1 MVKIILQIE
10 MFISNYLSSMKL
22 HYYLRFLLLSIS
34 LTSYFTFYGQNTLE
48 ILGVGGGGGG
58 GLENAANGSGGGGG
72 GGGQV
77 ATWTRGYSS
86 GQAYTVTVGTG
97 GVGSSYT
104 GGVVYQSSNG
114 NASTVVIDSTTY
126 TASGGNRGLDASS
139 NSNAG
144 TGGSGLSN
152 SGAGGR
158 GGIKS
163 SSTNPVSGG
172 SGSSYVWL
180 DVTNDGILNNGSRYV
195 AGGGGGGNYQGQPG
209 AGAASGG
216 LGGGG
221 TSNTSG
227 TANTG
232 GGGGGGNGT
241 SWYAPSG
248 GNGGSGLV
256 IFRYAGAQAATGGD
270 VFTSGGHTYHRF
282 RSSGTLVFWSPL
294 PLKFIDYK
302 VTQSN
307 ETAILSWT
315 TQADAPHNYNIYK
328 SIDGLSWTLI
338 GKTNGINTNNG
349 IAKYRFVDQNIL
361 RNKFYKIS
369 MVNLEDFSESSVLL
383 TLAVDAEANEINLY
397 PNPNNGTFTIS
408 TNKHCAYT
416 IINLQGKT
424 VLSGEV
430 NGILNVNDLDKGMYT
445 VLFYHDYKTQIIK
458 IIIN

>member
-1 MVKIILQIE
+1 
-10 MFISNYLSSMKL
+10 MKL
-22 HYYLRFLLLSIS
+22 HSYLRFLLLFLSVS
-34 LTSYFTFYGQNTLE
+34 SYLTFYAQNTLE

-58 GLENAANGSGGGGG
+58 GLENAAYGSGGGGG

-77 ATWTRGYSS
+77 ASWTTSYSS
-86 GQAYTVTVGTG
+86 GQTYTVTIGAG

-114 NASTVVIDSTTY
+114 NASTIVIDSTTY
-126 TASGGNRGLDASS
+126 TAFGGNRGLDATS

-163 SSTNPVSGG
+163 ISSNPISGG
-172 SGSSYVWL
+172 TGSTYGWL
-180 DVTNDGILNNGSRYV
+180 DITSDGVLNSGMRYV

-209 AGAASGG
+209 SGAAAGG

-227 TANTG
+227 TINTG

-248 GNGGSGLV
+248 GSGGSGLV
-256 IFRYAGAQAATGGD
+256 ILRYAGAQVATGGD
-270 VFTSGGHTYHRF
+270 VFTSGGYTYHRF

-294 PLKFIDYK
+294 PMKFIDYK

-307 ETAILSWT
+307 ETAILTWS
-315 TQADAPHNYNIYK
+315 TQADAPHYYNIYK
-328 SIDGLSWTLI
+328 STDGLNWILI
-338 GKTNGINTNNG
+338 GKTNGSNTNNG
-349 IAKYRFVDQNIL
+349 IAQYQFVDQNVIG
-361 RNKFYKIS
+361 NKFYKIS
-369 MVNLEDFSESSVLL
+369 MVNLENGSESSVFLDFD
-383 TLAVDAEANEINLY
+383 VDADTNDINLY
-397 PNPNNGTFTIS
+397 PNPNNGTFTLS
-408 TNKHCAYT
+408 TFKDYAYS
-416 IINLQGKT
+416 IVNAQGIT
-424 VLSGEV
+424 VLNGQV
-430 NGILNVNDLDKGMYT
+430 NGILNIIGLDKGLYT
-445 VLFYHDYKTQIIK
+445 VLLFNDYKTQIIK
-458 IIIN
+458 FTVN